1 MSNYLSEE
9 VSIEIGSTT
18 TAGAAGTSAITAGT
32 VDMAGYD
39 GIMAIIPLGAIVTG
53 AVTSLKWQQGQ
64 QSGMGDAADLLA
76 SGQAILD
83 SDDNKLVYT
92 DLLRPT
98 ERYVRV
104 VISRATQNATIGGVI
119 YLKYRS
125 RKRPVTHGTN
135 VSGEQLNGIIEG
147 LATLSSTSPSA
158 SLSPSASASP
168 SASVSPTA
176 SASVSPSASASPS
189 S

>member
-1 MSNYLSEE
+1 MAKYLSEE

-18 TAGAAGTSAITAGT
+18 TAGAAGTSAITGST
-32 VDMAGYD
+32 IDMQGFD
-39 GIMAIIPLGAIVTG
+39 GVLAIVPLGAIVTG
-53 AVTSLKWQQGQ
+53 AVTSIKWQQGQ

-76 SGQAILD
+76 SGQYILD
-83 SDDNKLVYT
+83 SDDNKLLYS
-92 DLLRPT
+92 DLAKPQ
-98 ERYVRV
+98 ERYVRLIV
-104 VISRATQNATIGGVI
+104 SRATQNATIGGVI
-119 YLKYRS
+119 YVKYRA
-125 RKRPVTHGTN
+125 RRLPTTHGTN
-135 VSGEQLNGIIEG
+135 VSGEQLIGIIEG

-168 SASVSPTA
+168 SASVSPTP